1 MDDHFKHFLDSGKKL
16 LRDTKAP
23 RRPAAAAPVK
33 GKKDTGPAQPSM
45 SSLSDDPHAVFVR
58 RVVHEKPKKPEIV
71 EQIKRFI
78 VVAEANL

>member
-16 LRDTKAP
+16 LTDTKAP
-23 RRPAAAAPVK
+23 RRVAAPVK
-33 GKKDTGPAQPSM
+33 GKRDTGPAQPKM
-45 SSLSDDPHAVFVR
+45 SDLSDDPHAVFVR
-58 RVVHEKPKKPEIV
+58 RVVNEKPKKPEIV

>member
-1 MDDHFKHFLDSGKKL
+1 
-16 LRDTKAP
+16 
-23 RRPAAAAPVK
+23 
-33 GKKDTGPAQPSM
+33 M
-45 SSLSDDPHAVFVR
+45 SELSDDPHAVFVR

>member
-16 LRDTKAP
+16 LQDTKAP
-23 RRPAAAAPVK
+23 RRPATTVVK
-33 GKKDTGPAQPSM
+33 GKKDTGPAQPKM
-45 SSLSDDPHAVFVR
+45 SELSDDPHAVFVR